1 MSTADNADNTPGNLV
16 AALLE
21 RAATG
26 MREKATAATPGPWER
41 PLDTRHKNLVGA
53 ALPEDEEPRQWQGG
67 IIPESFAQYSGYS
80 NRYAGQ
86 RERVEVVQCSTWSD
100 GRHDRKRNGRDLE
113 YIAAMHPGVGL
124 AVAEWL
130 EESSRQARD
139 AMIWQPW
146 ISRVPCWFCR
156 RCERELYL
164 KADGCRCWDASLAVA
179 REWLGETGHP
189 GGTVGMTGIEG
200 TG

>member
-1 MSTADNADNTPGNLV
+1 MSRSANAASAADERPDNPV
-16 AALLE
+16 ASVLEQAAAQMRE
-21 RAATG
+21 RAA
-26 MREKATAATPGPWER
+26 AATPGPWER

-86 RERVEVVQCSTWSD
+86 RERVGVVSAAILSVGGFT
-100 GRHDRKRNGRDLE
+100 RKRSGRDLE

-164 KADGCRCWDASLAVA
+164 KADGCRCWNGAVKVA
-179 REWLGETGHP
+179 QAWLGEVP
-189 GGTVGMTGIEG
+189 GGQ
-200 TG
+200 